1 MKRNHI
7 TAAIALVS
15 LVTTILGPAA
25 LAGETAEIPAVPEVT
40 TTLRETVPEPVQE
53 AIAPVAEPAAEGEQE
68 AHAAASS
75 SGSVVDLDV
84 MGEDA
89 LTVSESSSSAG
100 QSQSGGSSS
109 GGSSS
114 KATLLSVL
122 GQELWGAEANSE
134 EGANEREGLLL
145 EVTDQ
150 ICSGTGGQLCV
161 SLLYEERTSSK
172 DDGNSEKKSV
182 ASVCA
187 GGEQEQASHDCDGP
201 VSLTVGYA
209 GASAHEDENG
219 SESSSDTAVLDACV
233 GSEGHSAS
241 DTCDGPIGGRV
252 AESHSDSA
260 SETDSPE
267 EGDQSAESGAEN
279 SAAEVC
285 AGGENAKTGMC
296 DGVGAVVLHSESYSS
311 ANTQGGS
318 KSEGLAQTVALEAEG
333 EEQFSITE
341 ETEIS
346 VPPDCP
352 EQSIVCLFLNTV
364 ESEAEAGKAGGSAT
378 AVVIEVG
385 DGILGDTPIVG
396 GTVDDSD
403 SQVDLGSDTPDDVK
417 DVFIEKPD
425 RDGPAGANPPLVAA
439 APRPQVAPLPF
450 TGSGT
455 RGWIIL
461 ALVLMG
467 AGIMLKRRSDT
478 ALEH

>member
-1 MKRNHI
+1 MRHNRI
-7 TAAIALVS
+7 ASAIAFVS
-15 LVTTILGPAA
+15 LVTTILAPAA
-25 LAGETAEIPAVPEVT
+25 LAGEAVEIPVVPEMT
-40 TTLRETVPEPVQE
+40 TTVTETAPEPVQE
-53 AIAPVAEPAAEGEQE
+53 AVAPVTEPAAEAEEE
-68 AHAAASS
+68 AHATASS

-84 MGEDA
+84 LGEEA
-89 LTVSESSSSAG
+89 LTVSESSSAAG

-150 ICSGTGGQLCV
+150 ICSGSGGQLCV
-161 SLLYEERTSSK
+161 SVLYEERTSSK
-172 DDGNSEKKSV
+172 ADGNSEEKSV

-233 GSEGHSAS
+233 GSEAHSAS

-260 SETDSPE
+260 SETDSPD

-285 AGGENAKTGMC
+285 AGGEDAKSGMC

-318 KSEGLAQTVALEAEG
+318 KSEGLAQTVAIEAEG

-341 ETEIS
+341 ETVIAL
-346 VPPDCP
+346 PPDCP

-364 ESEAEAGKAGGSAT
+364 ESGAEAGKAGGSAT
-378 AVVIEVG
+378 AVEIEVG
-385 DGILGDTPIVG
+385 DGILGDNPIAG

-403 SQVDLGSDTPDDVK
+403 SQVDLGSDIPDNVK

-425 RDGPAGANPPLVAA
+425 RDRPEGANPPQVAA
-439 APRPQVAPLPF
+439 APRPQVLPLPF
-450 TGSGT
+450 TGSPT
-455 RGWIIL
+455 MGWIVI
-461 ALVLMG
+461 ALVLI
-467 AGIMLKRRSDT
+467 AGGTLLKRRSDT